1 MRGGTGQRVA
11 VAALALAA
19 WIFTGPQ
26 TPAQTPPGVAEAA
39 AYSGLHKA
47 AHEGDVAEI
56 RRLLADGADPEA
68 RDTHGRT
75 AAHVSAFAS
84 HEEAVAALAEGG
96 ADGNALDADAYDM
109 VTIAAVANDLAMLKA
124 ALAAGND
131 PGLTTSVYDGTAL
144 IAAAHLG
151 HAKIVKTLIDAG
163 APLDHV
169 NNLGWTALI
178 EAVILGDGGP
188 RHQQTL
194 RHLVTAGADRSL
206 ADRRGIT
213 PLGHARARG
222 YDEIVAILEGR

>member
-1 MRGGTGQRVA
+1 MREFKGPLLA

-19 WIFTGPQ
+19 WTTTGPDAR
-26 TPAQTPPGVAEAA
+26 AQTPPGAAEVA

-47 AHEGDVAEI
+47 AHEGDVAAI
-56 RRLLADGADPEA
+56 GRLLADGADPEA

-75 AAHVSAFAS
+75 PAHVSAFAS
-84 HEEAVAALAEGG
+84 HEEAVAALATGG
-96 ADGNALDADAYDM
+96 ADVNALDADAYDM

-131 PGLTTSVYDGTAL
+131 PGLITSVYDGTAL

-169 NNLGWTALI
+169 NNLGWSALI
-178 EAVILGDGGP
+178 VAVILGDGGP

-194 RHLVTAGADRSL
+194 RHLVAAGADQSL
-206 ADRRGIT
+206 ADRRGVN
-213 PLGHARARG
+213 PLDHARARG

>member
-1 MRGGTGQRVA
+1 MRGLIGQLPA

-19 WIFTGPQ
+19 WTSTGPDAH
-26 TPAQTPPGVAEAA
+26 AQTPPGAAEAA

-47 AHEGDVAEI
+47 AHEGDVAAI
-56 RRLLADGADPEA
+56 GRLLADGADLEA
-68 RDTHGRT
+68 RDTNGRT
-75 AAHVSAFAS
+75 PAHVSAFAS
-84 HEEAVAALAEGG
+84 HEEAVAALATGG
-96 ADGNALDADAYDM
+96 ADVNALDADAYDM

-131 PGLTTSVYDGTAL
+131 SGLITSVYDGTAL

-151 HAKIVKTLIDAG
+151 HAAVVKVLIDAG

-169 NNLGWTALI
+169 NNLGWSALI

-194 RHLVTAGADRSL
+194 RHLVAAGADRSL
-206 ADRRGIT
+206 ADRRGVT
-213 PLGHARARG
+213 PLNHARARG

>member
-11 VAALALAA
+11 VAVLALAA

-47 AHEGDVAEI
+47 AHEGDVVAI

-68 RDTHGRT
+68 RDTNGRT
-75 AAHVSAFAS
+75 PAHVSAFAS
-84 HEEAVAALAEGG
+84 HEEAVAALAAGG
-96 ADGNALDADAYDM
+96 ADVNALDGELYDM

-131 PGLTTSVYDGTAL
+131 PGLIASVYDGTAL

-151 HAKIVKTLIDAG
+151 HGEVVKALIDAG

-188 RHQQTL
+188 RHRQTV
-194 RHLVTAGADRSL
+194 RHLVAAGADRSL

-222 YDEIVAILEGR
+222 YEGIVAILEGR